1 MPLMLSSVNVALP
14 SIAASMHSDAILL
27 TWVSTAYLL
36 TSAVFL
42 LPFGKLADILG
53 RKKIYLTGMA
63 VTTLASLLAASS
75 QTIFFLIA
83 CRVLQGLGAAML
95 FSTGVAILTTVF
107 PPERRGRAI
116 GMSTSAIYFGLTCGP
131 LFGGWLTQHFS
142 WRSVFVVHI
151 PIALMVIALAHAKLH
166 IEMPVRNDQKFD
178 FIGALLYAATITSLM
193 FGLSLLPSP
202 DSIFILSL
210 SAAGLISFIRYESK
224 INNPMLAVGIF
235 SNNRVLSFSCLSSL
249 ILYSSTFGLTFLMS
263 LYLQNIKG
271 LEPQTAGLIMMSQPL
286 VMAIFSP
293 FTGRLSDRI
302 EPRYLT
308 AAGMCMISFG
318 LGLLSQLQNDTSLSY
333 ILVSLLVIGLGF
345 ALFSSPNSNA
355 IMGSVDKKHLGVAA
369 SSLSTTRVLGQMF
382 SMAVVTLAFALMMGA
397 APLSPEYYP
406 SLLQS
411 IRLSLFTA
419 ACLSFAG
426 IYLSMA
432 RGNVRE

>member
-63 VTTLASLLAASS
+63 VTTLASLLAATS
-75 QTIFFLIA
+75 QSIFFLIA

-95 FSTGVAILTTVF
+95 FSTGVAILTSVF

-151 PIALMVIALAHAKLH
+151 PIALMVIALARAKLQ
-166 IEMPVRNDQKFD
+166 IEIPARSDQKFD

-202 DSIFILSL
+202 NSILILSL
-210 SAAGLISFIRYESK
+210 SVVALVSFIRYESK
-224 INNPMLAVGIF
+224 IDNPMLAVSIF
-235 SNNRVLSFSCLSSL
+235 SKNRVLSFSCLSSL

-286 VMAIFSP
+286 VMAILSP

-308 AAGMCMISFG
+308 AMGMCMISFG
-318 LGLLSQLQNDTSLSY
+318 LGLLSQLQNDTPLTY
-333 ILVSLLVIGLGF
+333 ILVSLVVIGLGF
-345 ALFSSPNSNA
+345 ALFSSPNANA
-355 IMGSVDKKHLGVAA
+355 IMGSVDKKNLGVAA

-382 SMAVVTLAFALMMGA
+382 SMAVVTLAFALVMGA

-419 ACLSFAG
+419 ACLSFVG